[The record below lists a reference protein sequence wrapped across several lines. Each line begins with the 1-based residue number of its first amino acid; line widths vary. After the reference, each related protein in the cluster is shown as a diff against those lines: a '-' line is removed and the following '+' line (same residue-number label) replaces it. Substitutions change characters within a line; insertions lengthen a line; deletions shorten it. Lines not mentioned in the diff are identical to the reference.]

1 MIFEEKYLMSTLE
14 NSTLL
19 IPDPQTE
26 TESIFDDILTGLNT
40 EELQNWEDL
49 EEQIDITDLLFSRKK
64 KVRVATRGGN
74 LKQGACSAPPNS
86 TGVYHCDISYSYRWQ
101 TGDCQATRHT
111 HSHCAAYGHGSDT
124 PL

>member
-19 IPDPQTE
+19 ILDPQTE

-49 EEQIDITDLLFSRKK
+49 EEQIDITDLLFSRKE
-64 KVRVATRGGN
+64 KVRMANGG
-74 LKQGACSAPPNS
+74 
-86 TGVYHCDISYSYRWQ
+86 I
-101 TGDCQATRHT
+101 
-111 HSHCAAYGHGSDT
+111 
-124 PL
+124 